1 MKTVPQES
9 SLTARNGK
17 FDLKTSVEK
26 HFMGLKYSVNR
37 MTAEAEAATIAEIHN
52 NKIIMRAIKMMTMLV
67 TTIML
72 TMLMMASGLRRQ
84 SLNEI

>member
-37 MTAEAEAATIAEIHN
+37 MTAEAAKQQQILHAEA
-52 NKIIMRAIKMMTMLV
+52 
-67 TTIML
+67 TT
-72 TMLMMASGLRRQ
+72 TS
-84 SLNEI
+84 

>member
-26 HFMGLKYSVNR
+26 HFMGLKYSVNC
-37 MTAEAEAATIAEIHN
+37 MTAEAARAAADTTCRGKN
-52 NKIIMRAIKMMTMLV
+52 NK
-67 TTIML
+67 
-72 TMLMMASGLRRQ
+72 LRQ
-84 SLNEI
+84 QQ

>member
-37 MTAEAEAATIAEIHN
+37 MTAEAARAAADTTCRGNN
-52 NKIIMRAIKMMTMLV
+52 NK
-67 TTIML
+67 
-72 TMLMMASGLRRQ
+72 LRQ
-84 SLNEI
+84 QQ

>member
-37 MTAEAEAATIAEIHN
+37 MTAAADTTCRGNNNN
-52 NKIIMRAIKMMTMLV
+52 NKLQKLKYIIIK
-67 TTIML
+67 
-72 TMLMMASGLRRQ
+72 
-84 SLNEI
+84 

>member
-37 MTAEAEAATIAEIHN
+37 MTAEAAADTTCRGNNN
-52 NKIIMRAIKMMTMLV
+52 NKL
-67 TTIML
+67 
-72 TMLMMASGLRRQ
+72 Q
-84 SLNEI
+84 